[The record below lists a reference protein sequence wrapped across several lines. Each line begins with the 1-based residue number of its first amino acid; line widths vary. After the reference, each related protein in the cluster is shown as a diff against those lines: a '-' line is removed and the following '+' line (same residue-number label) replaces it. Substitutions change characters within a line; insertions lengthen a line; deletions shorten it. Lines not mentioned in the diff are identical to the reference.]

1 MAVFVKRVEK
11 ATLGDTFKEAI
22 KVDKDM
28 LILKSNHGSDPQK
41 NKSTEKKFLLTKPST
56 KKKDQD
62 ATDMESLQRNI
73 MKLSNEIVDI
83 KMNTREGTSNTKK
96 LILT

>member
-1 MAVFVKRVEK
+1 MTVFVKRVEK

-28 LILKSNHGSDPQK
+28 LILKLDHGSDPQK
-41 NKSTEKKFLLTKPST
+41 NKSTEKKFLLTKPSI

-73 MKLSNEIVDI
+73 MKLSNEIVDMKI
-83 KMNTREGTSNTKK
+83 
-96 LILT
+96 ILGKVLRTLRN